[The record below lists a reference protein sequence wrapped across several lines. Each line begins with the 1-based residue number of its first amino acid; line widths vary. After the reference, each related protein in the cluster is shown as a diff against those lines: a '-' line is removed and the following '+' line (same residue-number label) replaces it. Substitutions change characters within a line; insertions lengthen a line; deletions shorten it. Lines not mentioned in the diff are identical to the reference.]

1 VAVNPRLSADIRVNP
16 RSKIVPTPF
25 ATTGLEQFRNCR
37 GSAQMRRMT
46 ADQLPKG
53 FARFRAFLRVCF
65 NCSESV
71 SPNELGTCWNYK
83 RAKTRENSQIKRPA
97 LRQDTGCEGK
107 PALSLNW
114 LEKVRRRDLSGAH
127 SKKSCECC
135 CYSVPFR
142 RVRGF
147 RGNAVQAADVSQPL
161 LRPCPF
167 ANRSTRSTVRN
178 RASDVGLVPT
188 TRIAVLD
195 RCDDDAK
202 PRTLATSRRS

>member
-1 VAVNPRLSADIRVNP
+1 MAADQFQPIRAFSRVLACFLS
-16 RSKIVPTPF
+16 SIVPSQ
-25 ATTGLEQFRNCR
+25 ASRN
-37 GSAQMRRMT
+37 Q
-46 ADQLPKG
+46 
-53 FARFRAFLRVCF
+53 
-65 NCSESV
+65 
-71 SPNELGTCWNYK
+71 LGTHWNYK

-127 SKKSCECC
+127 SKKKCCECC
-135 CYSVPFR
+135 CYSVPFS

-147 RGNAVQAADVSQPL
+147 RGNAAQAADVTQPL